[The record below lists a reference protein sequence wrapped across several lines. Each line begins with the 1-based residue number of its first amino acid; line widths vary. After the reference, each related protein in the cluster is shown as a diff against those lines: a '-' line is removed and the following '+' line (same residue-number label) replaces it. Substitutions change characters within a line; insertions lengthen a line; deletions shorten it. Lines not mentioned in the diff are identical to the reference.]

1 MHPLEL
7 ILNIF
12 AIYMQV
18 FAIMDPFGIVPIY
31 IGLTEGLDHIDRR
44 RVVNHIAIVCTAL
57 ILIFTVSGK
66 WILNFFGISIPAVRI
81 GGGILLLAIAID
93 MLGGLPKAKQV
104 ESEEL
109 ATVPLATPLLV
120 GPGTITTLILLVTK
134 YSILEVLSGSLLV
147 VLTTYLILYYADRV
161 LGYLG
166 RGFIRTLA
174 RIMAVIVASIAVEMI
189 HSAMVEWYLDLIR

>member
-1 MHPLEL
+1 MSIWGFL
-7 ILNIF
+7 LNVI

-18 FAIMDPFGIVPIY
+18 FAIMDPLGVVPIY
-31 IGLTEGLDHIDRR
+31 IGLTENLDLEDRKR
-44 RVVNHIAIVCTAL
+44 LIKHVFNVSVVL
-57 ILIFTVSGK
+57 IIIFTLAGK
-66 WILNFFGISIPAVRI
+66 WILDFFGISIPAVRF
-81 GGGILLLAIAID
+81 GGGILLMAIAID

-134 YSILEVLSGSLLV
+134 YTVIEVLVGSLAV
-147 VLTTYLILYYADRV
+147 ALTTFYIFLYADKV
-161 LGYLG
+161 LDYLG

-174 RIMAVIVASIAVEMI
+174 RIMAVIVAAIAAEMI
-189 HSAMVEWYLDLIR
+189 FSAIEEWYINLFI

>member
-12 AIYMQV
+12 AVYMQV
-18 FAIMDPFGIVPIY
+18 FAIMDPFGVVPIY

-66 WILNFFGISIPAVRI
+66 WILDFFGISIPAVRI

>member
-93 MLGGLPKAKQV
+93 MLGELPKAKQV
-104 ESEEL
+104 EDEEL
-109 ATVPLATPLLV
+109 ATVPLATV
-120 GPGTITTLILLVTK
+120 LILCYK
-134 YSILEVLSGSLLV
+134 YIKSYESSGESSRLEGSSAGFRGERDSPHLSLNILNFS
-147 VLTTYLILYYADRV
+147 T
-161 LGYLG
+161 
-166 RGFIRTLA
+166 
-174 RIMAVIVASIAVEMI
+174 
-189 HSAMVEWYLDLIR
+189 

>member
-1 MHPLEL
+1 MN
-7 ILNIF
+7 IWDIFLNVI

-18 FAIMDPFGIVPIY
+18 FAIMDPFGVVPIY
-31 IGLTEGLDHIDRR
+31 IGLTEDLDLEDRKR
-44 RVVNHIAIVCTAL
+44 LIKHVFNVSVAL
-57 ILIFTVSGK
+57 IIIFTLAGK
-66 WILNFFGISIPAVRI
+66 WILDFFGISIPAVRF
-81 GGGILLLAIAID
+81 GGGILLMAIAID

-134 YSILEVLSGSLLV
+134 YTVIEVLVGSLAV
-147 VLTTYLILYYADRV
+147 ALTTFYILLYADKV
-161 LGYLG
+161 LDYLG

-174 RIMAVIVASIAVEMI
+174 RIMAVIVAAIAAEMI
-189 HSAMVEWYLDLIR
+189 FSAIEEWYINLFI

>member
-1 MHPLEL
+1 
-7 ILNIF
+7 
-12 AIYMQV
+12 
-18 FAIMDPFGIVPIY
+18 MDPFGIVPIY

>member
-66 WILNFFGISIPAVRI
+66 WILDFFGISIPAVRI